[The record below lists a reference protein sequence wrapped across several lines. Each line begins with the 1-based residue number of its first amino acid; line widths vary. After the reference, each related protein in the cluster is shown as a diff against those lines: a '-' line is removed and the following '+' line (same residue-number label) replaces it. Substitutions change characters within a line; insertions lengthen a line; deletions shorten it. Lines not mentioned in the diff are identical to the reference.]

1 MLTIQVD
8 KLVEVLGGQLL
19 AGVGSSMV
27 NGIAIDSREVEA
39 GSAFIVFHGER
50 VDGHTFIPEALGR
63 GARAVVVTRD
73 DEAIRASMEMARHG
87 GAGLVLV
94 ADAERALQ
102 DLARYHRDRLFCPV
116 VGITGSTGKTT
127 TKDFLK
133 CALSE
138 RLRVVATTG
147 NQNNELGVPL
157 TITRAGADTEA
168 LVVEVAMRG
177 LGQIARLCEIARPTH
192 GVVTNVGMSHIEL
205 LGTQEAIQTAKGEL
219 VLAIPADGR
228 VYLNGD
234 DALTVALRDRA
245 QAPVTTYGLS
255 DECDLRAQ
263 EVQVSNDGRPSFVMS
278 TPRGDV
284 EVTLAVP
291 GRHNVYNALAAAAVA
306 LDLGVAPTEV
316 AKGLGATTAS
326 DMRMQVFETAAGVV
340 VINDAYNANPT
351 SMRAALRTL
360 AEMSTTGKRVAV
372 LGDMR
377 ELGSL
382 SELQHFEVGET
393 IATLGIDALVTTGE
407 LGKRIAEGA
416 AAAGVQSANVR
427 PCATVEEAVEVLDDL
442 LEVGDLVLVKA
453 SRAVGLE
460 RVIEGIMKPRV

>member
-102 DLARYHRDRLFCPV
+102 DLASYHRDRLFCPV